1 MRIHKHNNKKTQF
14 TKLNKS
20 IQNVQPYIQWYKK
33 WNEKNIKEC
42 VNMNEW
48 IREDVRRK
56 CNLNVV
62 LWLALDGKEF
72 LDSRSIGFIP
82 VVYINADVL
91 VLTRHYES
99 HSRAG
104 AGTLNVNSSNT
115 CLTLL
120 SSTNST
126 QQTTT
131 CRITNSGPTI
141 CNNRTMTTPELH
153 RNQSEPWAAIPHD

>member
-1 MRIHKHNNKKTQF
+1 M
-14 TKLNKS
+14 
-20 IQNVQPYIQWYKK
+20 
-33 WNEKNIKEC
+33 KER
-42 VNMNEW
+42 

-72 LDSRSIGFIP
+72 IDSRSIGFIP
-82 VVYINADVL
+82 VVYINTDVL
-91 VLTRHYES
+91 ALIRHYES

-104 AGTLNVNSSNT
+104 AGTLSVNSSST

-141 CNNRTMTTPELH
+141 CNNRMMTTPELH
-153 RNQSEPWAAIPHD
+153 RNQSEP